1 MIIMKHEI
9 EYLLHNKKHL
19 VESILVVKG
28 EDSLRTAMA
37 KTVSLPLGIATVLI
51 LENKIQLKGL
61 HIPILADI
69 YEPVL
74 EQLAEYNVKF
84 TEVDKGI

>member
-1 MIIMKHEI
+1 
-9 EYLLHNKKHL
+9 
-19 VESILVVKG
+19 
-28 EDSLRTAMA
+28 MA